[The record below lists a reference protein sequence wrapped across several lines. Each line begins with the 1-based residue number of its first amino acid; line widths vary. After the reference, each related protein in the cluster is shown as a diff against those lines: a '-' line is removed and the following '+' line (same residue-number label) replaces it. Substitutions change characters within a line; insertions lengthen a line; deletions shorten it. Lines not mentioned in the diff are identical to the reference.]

1 MIAAKWGAIG
11 VILFTDPKDKAKEGR
26 NFTFPDSWWLPG
38 MGVESG
44 SLYVVDGDP
53 LTPAYPAI
61 GKKKHFK
68 FLNKDPLFIL
78 LSLKCRKCISFKGRR
93 TGQLAKNSRS
103 TNWL

>member
-1 MIAAKWGAIG
+1 
-11 VILFTDPKDKAKEGR
+11 VILFSDPKDKAFEGR

-61 GKKKHFK
+61 GKKFPSEDYEI
-68 FLNKDPLFIL
+68 NRVTYPLF
-78 LSLKCRKCISFKGRR
+78 KRRKCISFERR
-93 TGQLAKNSRS
+93 RS
-103 TNWL
+103 GKPS